1 MHQYDEDE
9 PITYILDVN
18 IWIEYLKGNP
28 KIIQKIQEVGL
39 ENCFLIDFV
48 VAKLRFQAKI
58 SDNPEENS
66 KKIGDLFWSGK
77 VATMEDKHMME
88 DIHNHYGDYKTKL
101 YQQNKHMDMLC
112 LLLATFAYPYHIM
125 VTDRVDEF
133 IKFDGLTI
141 ENWLV

>member
-48 VAKLRFQAKI
+48 VAELRFLG
-58 SDNPEENS
+58 EN
-66 KKIGDLFWSGK
+66 
-77 VATMEDKHMME
+77 
-88 DIHNHYGDYKTKL
+88 
-101 YQQNKHMDMLC
+101 
-112 LLLATFAYPYHIM
+112 
-125 VTDRVDEF
+125 
-133 IKFDGLTI
+133 
-141 ENWLV
+141 